1 MFDQQKLKTMGQK
14 YVINENGEIIRG
26 DYFFTNVKDQK
37 PQPLNCSRS
46 AWVMFLLNIVTLGIY
61 GTVITFAMGKESN
74 ITCENDGKHTK
85 GFWPT
90 LGLSIVTLGIYAIV
104 WVICWMKRESDFLK
118 ARKEP
123 VIITGGGYVLLAII
137 NVILQS
143 VITAATQSTILSLVV
158 GWLISFLLMALVIKK
173 HNRVNEIYNLEQF
186 PQNIKEAKK

>member
-1 MFDQQKLKTMGQK
+1 MGQN
-14 YVINENGEIIRG
+14 YVINENGEILRGDHFFTG
-26 DYFFTNVKDQK
+26 DYFFTNVKEQK
-37 PQPLNCSRS
+37 PQPLLCNRS

-74 ITCENDGKHTK
+74 ITCKNDGKHTK
-85 GFWPT
+85 SFWPT
-90 LGLSIVTLGIYAIV
+90 LGLSIITLGIYAIV

-123 VIITGGGYVLLAII
+123 VVITGGVYVLLAIL
-137 NVILQS
+137 NEVLQRVI
-143 VITAATQSTILSLVV
+143 IAATHRTTFSLVV

-186 PQNIKEAKK
+186 PQNVKEAKK

>member
-1 MFDQQKLKTMGQK
+1 MGQN
-14 YVINENGEIIRG
+14 YVINENGEILRG
-26 DYFFTNVKDQK
+26 DYFFTNVKEQK
-37 PQPLNCSRS
+37 PQPLQCNRS

-61 GTVITFAMGKESN
+61 GMVITFAMGNESN

-90 LGLSIVTLGIYAIV
+90 LGLSIITLGIYAIV
-104 WVICWMKRESDFLK
+104 WVVCWMKRETNFLK

-123 VIITGGGYVLLAII
+123 AVITGGVYVLLAIL
-137 NVILQS
+137 NVVLQR
-143 VITAATQSTILSLVV
+143 VIIAATQNNILSLVV

-186 PQNIKEAKK
+186 PQNVIEAKK